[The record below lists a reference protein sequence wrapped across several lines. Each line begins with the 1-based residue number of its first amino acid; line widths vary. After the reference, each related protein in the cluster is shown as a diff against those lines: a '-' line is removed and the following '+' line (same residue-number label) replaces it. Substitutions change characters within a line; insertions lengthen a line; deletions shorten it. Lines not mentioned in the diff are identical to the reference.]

1 MAVGVCLSLAG
12 GEAMSEFGAAA
23 VMPPKKQP
31 SKPGRPAEPKPL
43 RSLVSL
49 KGTADF
55 EEWLDR
61 LVDHS
66 HQGTRTLLL
75 KNALRVFAQHED
87 FKEPQPKR

>member
-1 MAVGVCLSLAG
+1 
-12 GEAMSEFGAAA
+12 
-23 VMPPKKQP
+23 MPPKKRAA
-31 SKPGRPAEPKPL
+31 KVGRPATTEPV

-49 KGTADF
+49 KGTDAF

-66 HQGTRTLLL
+66 HQGTRALLL
-75 KNALRVFAQHED
+75 KNALRVFAEREG